1 MRVRLNSRIWLA
13 VVHDVIAAALAWSG
27 AFFFRLNFDI
37 GPPYSDTMMQTMLWV
52 VPLKAV
58 IFWRFG
64 LYRGM
69 WRFASLPDLQRI
81 LGAVLFAGI
90 LVPLVLV
97 MFRVQGVVPRS
108 VLVLDPLLLVLLM
121 GGSRFAYRMWREHR
135 LYSLTRAMGEPVL
148 IIGAGEAGA
157 RLVREL
163 WRSSEWR
170 VVGILDDDPAKAGSV
185 MHDIR
190 ILGRIVELKD
200 WAERF
205 SVNKAIIALPSAN
218 HEVRRRVAQTCA
230 QAGVQALTVPSYD
243 DLISGRAGLGRIR
256 QVELDDLL
264 GRDPVV
270 LDAAGLRDWL
280 GSKVVMVTGAGGS
293 IGSELCRQ
301 IARFTPAR
309 MVLFEMSEFALYK
322 VEQEMQALFPGVEL
336 VGLVGDVKNDA
347 RVREVLG
354 RYAPVVIF
362 HAAAYKHVPMME
374 VNNGFEA
381 IRNNALGTLTL
392 ARAAAAAGVPK
403 FVLVSTDKAVNPV
416 NIMGGSKRLAEMIC
430 QALQETHEFATR
442 FVVVRFGNVLGSA
455 GSVVNRFREQIATGG
470 PVTVTHPEMT
480 RYFMSIAE
488 AAQLVLQAGLIGASG
503 QILVLDMG
511 EPVKIIDLAR
521 DLIGL
526 SGASTDEIKVVISGL
541 RPGEKL
547 YEEPLADD
555 EATVPTPNPKLR
567 IAIARAAATDFVAQF
582 AAWCAE
588 SDARADDDV
597 RTAIARW
604 VPEYVLARIENCR
617 SLRGGG
623 AARAPDPA
631 VAEVA
636 SPAAR
641 ATDPRIPAAGLARRP
656 EPGGGS

>member
-1 MRVRLNSRIWLA
+1 MPVRFNSRMWLA
-13 VVHDVIAAALAWSG
+13 FAHDVVAAALAWAA
-27 AFFFRLNFDI
+27 AFLFRLNFDI
-37 GPPYSDTMMQTMLWV
+37 GAPYSATMLQTMAWV

-64 LYRGM
+64 LYRGL
-69 WRFASLPDLQRI
+69 WRFASLTDLQRI
-81 LGAVLFAGI
+81 LGAVVFAGI

-97 MFRVQGVVPRS
+97 MFRVQSVVPRS
-108 VLVLDPLLLVLLM
+108 VLVLDPLLLVLIM

-135 LYSLTRAMGEPVL
+135 LYSLTKAMGEPVL
-148 IIGAGEAGA
+148 VIGAGDTGA
-157 RLVREL
+157 RLIRAL
-163 WRSSEWR
+163 WRSREWR
-170 VVGILDDDPAKAGSV
+170 VVGLLDDDATKAGSLV
-185 MHDIR
+185 HNTR
-190 ILGRIVELKD
+190 ILGRIGELKD
-200 WAERF
+200 WAPRF
-205 SVNKAIIALPSAN
+205 SVTKAIIALPLAN
-218 HEVRRRVAQTCA
+218 HEVRRRVAQICA

-243 DLISGRAGLGRIR
+243 DLISGHLTLGRIR

-270 LDAAGLRDWL
+270 LDSAGLRDWL
-280 GSKVVMVTGAGGS
+280 GGQVVMVTGAGGS

-301 IARFTPAR
+301 IARFNPAKL
-309 MVLFEMSEFALYK
+309 VLFELSEFALYQA
-322 VEQEMQALFPGVEL
+322 EQDLQAAFPNLEL
-336 VGLVGDVKNDA
+336 LGLIGDIKNGA
-347 RVREVLG
+347 RVREVIGMSL
-354 RYAPVVIF
+354 PTVIF

-381 IRNNALGTLTL
+381 IRNNALGTLTI

-416 NIMGGSKRLAEMIC
+416 NIMGASKRLAEMIC
-430 QALQETHEFATR
+430 QLLRKTSTR

-455 GSVVNRFREQIATGG
+455 GSVVNRFREQIARGG

-480 RYFMSIAE
+480 RYFMSIPE
-488 AAQLVLQAGLIGASG
+488 AAQLVLQAGLIGQSG

-526 SGASTDEIKVVISGL
+526 SGASTDEIKITISGL

-555 EATVPTPNPKLR
+555 ETTVPTPSPKLR
-567 IAIARAAATDFVAQF
+567 IAKARSANPDFLATF

-588 SDARADDDV
+588 ADV
-597 RTAIARW
+597 RSDEEVRSAIGCW
-604 VPEYVLARIENCR
+604 VPEYHVARNGNGNG
-617 SLRGGG
+617 RG
-623 AARAPDPA
+623 
-631 VAEVA
+631 
-636 SPAAR
+636 
-641 ATDPRIPAAGLARRP
+641 
-656 EPGGGS
+656 